1 MTVVVAVGDS
11 IAFGVGD
18 VNTAYGPQAW
28 SGRVSRLISAVN
40 VNLGMTG
47 AVLRD
52 VESRVPE
59 VLAQG
64 PDIVLVSIGGND
76 IVRGPF
82 DQEEFGDRLAE
93 CLESFRSVGAEV
105 VLLTVPDLSRMVQ
118 LPGLMGRA
126 LHARTHAVNTALL
139 SAAERTSTIIV
150 DRWHDPHTYQDTHLH
165 VDRTHPSAAGFQYLA
180 HRTLAALGLGVV
192 LTPIVEDPAP
202 RRRAIWIATSG
213 LSWVIRRFPLVVR
226 NVVTLLR
233 ARPQPGRDCTR
244 CDALSGQQERVL
256 TRPVMR
262 HPAVVLRPVGDRKTL
277 IPSSSSPQTWH
288 VPSPALMSPS
298 MAD

>member
-11 IAFGVGD
+11 IAYGVGD
-18 VNTAYGPQAW
+18 AVAPYGQHAW
-28 SGRVSRLISAVN
+28 SGRVSLLINAVN

-52 VESRVPE
+52 VESRVPK

-82 DQEEFGDRLAE
+82 DRVEFGNRLAA
-93 CLESFRSVGAEV
+93 CLASFRSAGAEV
-105 VLLTVPDLSRMVQ
+105 VLLTVPDLSRMVR
-118 LPGLMGRA
+118 LPGFMGRA
-126 LHARTHAVNTALL
+126 LHARTHAVNAALVF
-139 SAAERTSTIIV
+139 AAESTSTIIV
-150 DRWHDPHTYQDTHLH
+150 DRWHDPHTYLPTHLH
-165 VDRTHPSAAGFQYLA
+165 MDRTHPSSAGFQYLA
-180 HRTLAALGLGVV
+180 HRTLASLGLGVV
-192 LTPIVEDPAP
+192 LTPIAAGPAP
-202 RRRAIWIATSG
+202 RRRAYWMATSG
-213 LSWVIRRFPLVVR
+213 LSWLIRRFPLVVR

-244 CDALSGQQERVL
+244 CDAAFG
-256 TRPVMR
+256 
-262 HPAVVLRPVGDRKTL
+262 
-277 IPSSSSPQTWH
+277 W
-288 VPSPALMSPS
+288 MSPS

>member
-18 VNTAYGPQAW
+18 VDTTCGPQAW

-52 VESRVPE
+52 LESRVPE

-64 PDIVLVSIGGND
+64 PDFVLVSIGGND
-76 IVRGPF
+76 IVRGSF
-82 DQEEFGDRLAE
+82 DREEFGNRLAA
-93 CLESFRSVGAEV
+93 CLASFRSVGAEV

-118 LPGLMGRA
+118 MPGFMGRA
-126 LHARTHAVNTALL
+126 LHARTHAVNAALV

-150 DRWHDPHTYQDTHLH
+150 DRWHDPQTYHHTHLH
-165 VDRTHPSAAGFQYLA
+165 VDRTHPSSAGFQYLA
-180 HRTLAALGLGVV
+180 HCTLAALGFGVV
-192 LTPIVEDPAP
+192 LAPIAVVPAP
-202 RRRAIWIATSG
+202 RRRAIWMATSG
-213 LSWVIRRFPLVVR
+213 LSWLIRRFPLVVR

-233 ARPQPGRDCTR
+233 ARPQRGRECTR
-244 CDALSGQQERVL
+244 CDALSGGHQWVPMAS
-256 TRPVMR
+256 TRPSTNR
-262 HPAVVLRPVGDRKTL
+262 PAFASSA
-277 IPSSSSPQTWH
+277 PS
-288 VPSPALMSPS
+288 
-298 MAD
+298 